1 MIDLYHIIY
10 KDIIPTGMF
19 YYLQTID
26 SQRDVCLFGILY
38 RMGGFLYMKIIIL
51 K

>member
-1 MIDLYHIIY
+1 MIDLYFIIY

-19 YYLQTID
+19 YYLQAID
-26 SQRDVCLFGILY
+26 SHRDICLFGILY
-38 RMGGFLYMKIIIL
+38 RMGDFLCLKIIIL